1 MDNSYQRLGQFFSP
15 RHIVVVGAS
24 TKNFW
29 FANAVMNAATLGF
42 DGTFYP
48 VNPSADEV
56 TGIKAYRSI
65 EVLPKAPFDF
75 GVVMVKASLVKD
87 TLRKLLSIGIKNIL
101 LLTSGY
107 AETGEPGRA
116 MQSDLSRFCKENDIL
131 LMGPNCLGFINPH
144 SHSSVFVGGSVEGV
158 PVPGGI
164 GVIAQSGAT
173 SEILVSKLIV
183 KGLGI
188 SIYSTTGNEAVLAAE
203 DIMEFLVNDASTKII
218 TAFFEG
224 FRDITKLKAIAKTA
238 ASKAIPIIIV
248 KVGRSSRGIN
258 LASSHTGALAGDDAI
273 VDSAL
278 RQLGIIRVDSIEEMV
293 ETASFFSRCRIPDGD
308 GLCIYTLSGG
318 LCGMYADLC
327 EKYGIRL
334 PELSGDTI
342 EKLKKILPEFAQPDN
357 PLDVTGS
364 GFQSGLD
371 PVFDVLLE
379 ENRISII
386 APLCISPPGPDDI
399 FSPRINSAFL
409 RYSGSLSKTVVPI
422 AFREVNAYAREFFN
436 GLNIHVMEQP
446 DIGFK
451 ALSHFIN
458 YAKYVRRLSS

>member
-1 MDNSYQRLGQFFSP
+1 MDNSYQRLEQFFSP

-29 FANAVMNAATLGF
+29 FANAVMNASTLGF
-42 DGTFYP
+42 EGAFYP
-48 VNPSADEV
+48 VNPTAQEV
-56 TGIKAYRSI
+56 AGIKAYKGI
-65 EVLPKAPFDF
+65 ETLPDAPFDF

-87 TLRKLLSIGIKNIL
+87 TIGRLLSIGIKNIL

-107 AETGEPGRA
+107 AETGPQGKALQLELT
-116 MQSDLSRFCKENDIL
+116 QFCKENDIL
-131 LMGPNCLGFINPH
+131 LMGPNCLGFINPL
-144 SHSSVFVGGSVEGV
+144 SRSSVFVGGSVEGI
-158 PVPGGI
+158 PAPGGI

-173 SEILVSKLIV
+173 SEILVSKLIG

-188 SIYSTTGNEAVLAAE
+188 SIYSTTGNEAVLTAE
-203 DIMEFLVNDASTKII
+203 DILEYLVNDASTKII

-224 FRDITKLKAIAKTA
+224 FRDIAKLKAAAKTA
-238 ASKAIPIIIV
+238 ASRAIPIIMV
-248 KVGRSSRGIN
+248 KVGRSSHGVN
-258 LASSHTGALAGDDAI
+258 MASSHTGALAGNDAVI
-273 VDSAL
+273 DSAL
-278 RQLGIIRVDSIEEMV
+278 RQFGIIRVDSIEEMV
-293 ETASFFSRCRIPDGD
+293 ETASLFSRCRLPDGD

-327 EKYGIRL
+327 EKYGISL
-334 PELSGDTI
+334 PELSNSTK
-342 EKLKKILPEFAQPDN
+342 EKLKEILPEFAQPDN

-371 PVFDVLLE
+371 SVFDILLE
-379 ENRISII
+379 EESISII

-409 RYSGSLSKTVVPI
+409 RYSGSLIKTVVPI
-422 AFREVNAYAREFFN
+422 AFREVNSYARELFKN
-436 GLNIHVMEQP
+436 LNLHVMEHP

-458 YAKYVRRLSS
+458 YAKYVRRP

>member
-1 MDNSYQRLGQFFSP
+1 MDISYQRLEQFFSP

-29 FANAVMNAATLGF
+29 FSNAVMNAATLGF

-56 TGIKAYRSI
+56 AGVKAYKAI
-65 EVLPKAPFDF
+65 EALPKAPFDF

-87 TLRKLLSIGIKNIL
+87 NISRLLALGIKNIL

-107 AETGEPGRA
+107 AETGAEGRA
-116 MQSDLSRFCKENDIL
+116 LQLELTQFCKENDIL
-131 LMGPNCLGFINPH
+131 LMGPNCLGFINPQ
-144 SHSSVFVGGSVEGV
+144 SRSSVFVGGSVEGV
-158 PVPGGI
+158 PAPGSIGI
-164 GVIAQSGAT
+164 IAQSGAT
-173 SEILVSKLIV
+173 SEILITRLIG

-188 SIYSTTGNEAVLAAE
+188 SVYTTTGNEAVLTAE
-203 DIMEFLVNDASTKII
+203 DILEYLVNDAHTKII
-218 TAFFEG
+218 TCFFEG
-224 FRDITKLKAIAKTA
+224 FRDIAKLKAAAKRA
-238 ASKAIPIIIV
+238 AAKAIPIIMI
-248 KVGRSSRGIN
+248 KVGRSSRGVN
-258 LASSHTGALAGDDAI
+258 LASSHTGALAGDDAVI
-273 VDSAL
+273 DSAL
-278 RQLGIIRVDSIEEMV
+278 RQFGIIRVDSIEEMV
-293 ETASFFSRCRIPDGD
+293 ETASLFSRCRIPDGD
-308 GLCIYTLSGG
+308 GLCIYNLSGG

-327 EKYGIRL
+327 EKYGISL
-334 PELSGDTI
+334 PELSGKTI
-342 EKLKKILPEFAQPDN
+342 EKLKEILPDFAQPDN

-371 PVFDVLLE
+371 SVFDILLE
-379 ENRISII
+379 EDSISII

-409 RYSGSLSKTVVPI
+409 RYSSSSKKTVVPI
-422 AFREVNAYAREFFN
+422 AFREVNAYAREFFK

-446 DIGFK
+446 DMGFK

-458 YAKYVRRLSS
+458 FAKRMRHISS

>member
-1 MDNSYQRLGQFFSP
+1 MDNSYQRLEQFFSP

-29 FANAVMNAATLGF
+29 FSNAVMNSSSLGF

-48 VNPSADEV
+48 VNPSAPEV
-56 TGIKAYRSI
+56 AGIKAYKTI
-65 EVLPKAPFDF
+65 EALPDAPFDF
-75 GVVMVKASLVKD
+75 GVVMVKAALVKD
-87 TLRKLLSIGIKNIL
+87 TIGRLLSLGIKNIL

-107 AETGEPGRA
+107 AETGAQGRA
-116 MQSDLSRFCKENDIL
+116 LQLELTQFCKENDIM

-144 SHSSVFVGGSVEGV
+144 SRSSVFVGGSVEGV

-164 GVIAQSGAT
+164 AVVAQSGAS
-173 SEILVSKLIV
+173 SEILMSKLIG

-188 SIYSTTGNEAVLAAE
+188 SIYSTTGNEAVLTAE
-203 DIMEFLVNDASTKII
+203 DILEYLVNDADTKMI

-224 FRDITKLKAIAKTA
+224 FRDIAKLKSAAKAA
-238 ASKAIPIIIV
+238 ASKSIPIIMV
-248 KVGRSSRGIN
+248 KVGRSSRGVN

-273 VDSAL
+273 IDSAL
-278 RQLGIIRVDSIEEMV
+278 RQFGIIRVDSIEEMI
-293 ETASFFSRCRIPDGD
+293 ETASLFSRCRLPDGD

-327 EKYGIRL
+327 EKYGINL
-334 PELSGDTI
+334 PELSENTI
-342 EKLKKILPEFAQPDN
+342 ERLKEILPEFAQPDN

-371 PVFDVLLE
+371 QVFDILLE

-409 RYSGSLSKTVVPI
+409 RYSGSSKKTVVPI
-422 AFREVNAYAREFFN
+422 AFREVNAYALEFFK
-436 GLNIHVMEQP
+436 GLNIHVIEQP

-458 YAKYVRRLSS
+458 YAKYIRRLSS

>member
-1 MDNSYQRLGQFFSP
+1 MNSSYQRLEQFFSP

-29 FANAVMNAATLGF
+29 FSNAVMNAATLGF
-42 DGTFYP
+42 KGSFYP
-48 VNPSADEV
+48 VNPSAQEV
-56 TGIKAYRSI
+56 AGIKAYKSI
-65 EVLPKAPFDF
+65 EALPDAPLDF
-75 GVVMVKASLVKD
+75 AVVMVKASLVKE
-87 TLRKLLSIGIKNIL
+87 TLRRLHSLGIKNIL

-107 AETGEPGRA
+107 AETGAQGKALQLELT
-116 MQSDLSRFCKENDIL
+116 QFCKENDIL

-144 SHSSVFVGGSVEGV
+144 SRSSVFVGGSVEGV
-158 PVPGGI
+158 PAPGGI

-173 SEILVSKLIV
+173 SEILVSKLIG

-188 SIYSTTGNEAVLAAE
+188 SIYSTTGNEAVLTAE
-203 DIMEFLVNDASTKII
+203 DILKYLVNDANTKII
-218 TAFFEG
+218 TGFFEG
-224 FRDITKLKAIAKTA
+224 FRDIAKLKAVAKNA
-238 ASKAIPIIIV
+238 ATKAIPIIMV
-248 KVGRSSRGIN
+248 KVGRSSRGVN
-258 LASSHTGALAGDDAI
+258 MASSHTGALAGDDAI
-273 VDSAL
+273 IDSAL
-278 RQLGIIRVDSIEEMV
+278 RQFGIIRVDSIEEMV
-293 ETASFFSRCRIPDGD
+293 ETASLFSRCVLPDGD
-308 GLCIYTLSGG
+308 GLCLYTLSGG

-327 EKYGIRL
+327 EKYGISL
-334 PELSGDTI
+334 PELSGNTI
-342 EKLKKILPEFAQPDN
+342 ERLKKILPEFAQPDN

-371 PVFDVLLE
+371 QVFDILLE
-379 ENRISII
+379 EERISII

-409 RYSGSLSKTVVPI
+409 RYSGSAAKTVVPI
-422 AFREVNAYAREFFN
+422 AFREVNAYARDFFN

-458 YAKYVRRLSS
+458 YSKFLRCISD